1 VFLAVFGL
9 LALAP
14 ASPAAAGE
22 FSIVPGSFQPRALA
36 AGGSPESRAGA
47 HPDRL
52 QIDFELQTDGTSPR
66 DLVFELP
73 PGFGG
78 NPSAVESCPRATY
91 EADQECPPQSQT
103 GVVHFTLK
111 GGQEAELPI
120 FQLEP
125 RPGEYSSSGTK
136 PGVELPLEMELRP
149 GDFGISLH
157 AHDLPKQELSKGN
170 IELWGIPADHQQ
182 GTPGPRRP
190 FLSLP
195 TRCGP
200 LFATF
205 RTRSWEEGAPWLSAT
220 SQMGPPL
227 TGCAELSFRPSLA
240 LQLDNPVADSTTGM
254 RMDFQFP
261 GEEDADALSEAQLK
275 EVTVAMPAGLTV
287 SPAGAEQLQACDDA
301 QFGLGDGTQPNC
313 PAASRLGT
321 VQVAAP
327 ALHEPATGTIYLGK
341 ERPGERFRMLVAAPG
356 PGSFLKFVGALHPDP
371 ATGRLA
377 TTLSDLPQLPIERM
391 TMSLDGGPGGLMAS
405 PLACGPA
412 VATARFVPYGDGPA
426 VESDASQMIAARQP
440 GLTCPGPIPFAPDFV
455 ARSSNH
461 RAGKPTTLSVA
472 LRRQPGEQLPRR
484 FAVTMP
490 AGLSAAIG
498 KLQACSEAAAKI
510 GACPATSRL
519 GDARATLGSS
529 SKPAVLEGS
538 AYAGGPYRG
547 SPFSLVM
554 AFRAAIGSFDLGTF
568 TLRAAA
574 EVNAKTGLV
583 TMATDSLPSTM
594 EGVAARFQGIE
605 FSLDRPG
612 LLRNPTSCL
621 RGRMSA
627 RIESESGSVVTPSHP
642 YRVRGCKA
650 LPFKP
655 RIRLQLDRT
664 RRLRRGGAVGLRIST
679 RLRPGDAN
687 LRSMKFTLPAA
698 LKFDIASLGQ
708 ICSRVDAASASC
720 PPGSKVGIARAR
732 TPLLAQ
738 PISGAIYVAQP
749 KHHDEPPDLW
759 VSLAGDGM
767 HLTMKGKTAA
777 TASGFA
783 TKLAGLPD
791 MPLSSFE
798 MRMGGGGDGA
808 LELGIGPCEGGH
820 PRRFSSS
827 FVARA
832 QNGVVRRREM
842 TIAAPADCGAGR

>member
-1 VFLAVFGL
+1 MFLAVFGL
-9 LALAP
+9 LASAP
-14 ASPAAAGE
+14 ASSATVGE
-22 FSIVPGSFQPRALA
+22 FSIVPDSFQAQTLD
-36 AGGSPESRAGA
+36 AGGNPESRAGA

-52 QIDFELQTDGTSPR
+52 EIDFELQSDGTSPR

-78 NPSAVESCPRATY
+78 NPSAIEDCPRAIY
-91 EADQECPPQSQT
+91 EANQECPPQSQT
-103 GVVHFTLK
+103 GVVRFHLK
-111 GGQEAELPI
+111 GAQEAELPI

-125 RPGEYSSSGTK
+125 RPGEYVSSGSK

-149 GDFGISLH
+149 GDFGITLH
-157 AHDLPKQELSKGN
+157 AHDLPKQEITKGH
-170 IELWGIPADHQQ
+170 IELWGVPADHQQ

-200 LFATF
+200 LIATF
-205 RTRSWEEGAPWLSAT
+205 RTRSWEEEAPWLSAT

-227 TGCAELSFRPSLA
+227 TGCAGLLFRPRLG

-254 RMDFQFP
+254 RMDFEFP
-261 GEEDADALSEAQLK
+261 GEEDPDALSEAQLK

-287 SPAGAEQLQACDDA
+287 SPAGAEQLQACGDA
-301 QFGLGDGTQPNC
+301 QFGLENGKQPNC

-321 VQVAAP
+321 VQISAP
-327 ALHEPATGTIYLGK
+327 ALREPATGTIYLGE

-356 PGSFLKFVGALHPDP
+356 PGSFLKFAGALHPDP
-371 ATGRLA
+371 STGRLA

-391 TMSLDGGPGGLMAS
+391 TMSLDGGPNGLLAS

-412 VATARFVPYGDGPA
+412 VETARFVPYGDGRA
-426 VESDASQMIAARQP
+426 VESDASAMIAARQP
-440 GLTCPGPIPFAPDFV
+440 GLTCPGPIPFAPDLV

-461 RAGKPTTLSVA
+461 RAGKPTTLAVA

-490 AGLSAAIG
+490 PGLSAAIG
-498 KLQACSEAAAKI
+498 KLQVCPEAVAKL
-510 GACPATSRL
+510 GACPATSRV
-519 GDARATLGSS
+519 GDARALLGSS

-554 AFRAAIGSFDLGTF
+554 AFHAAIGSFDLGTL
-568 TLRAAA
+568 TMRAAA
-574 EVNAKTGLV
+574 EVNPKTGLV

-605 FSLDRPG
+605 FTLDRPG
-612 LLRNPTSCL
+612 LLRNPTSCVG
-621 RGRMSA
+621 GRISA

-642 YRVRGCKA
+642 YRVGGCKS

-655 RIRLQLDRT
+655 RIRLQLDGT
-664 RRLRRGGAVGLRIST
+664 RRLREGGAVGLRVST
-679 RLRPGDAN
+679 RLRRSDAN
-687 LRSMKFTLPAA
+687 LKSMKFTLPAA

-708 ICSRVDAASASC
+708 ICSSVDAASGSC

-738 PISGAIYVAQP
+738 PISGAIYVTQP
-749 KHHDEPPDLW
+749 EHRDEPPDLW

-767 HLTMKGKTAA
+767 QLMMKGKTAA
-777 TASGFA
+777 TAGGFA

-798 MRMGGGGDGA
+798 MRMGGEDGA
-808 LELGIGPCEGGH
+808 LELGAGPCEGGH

-827 FVARA
+827 YVVRA
-832 QNGVVRRREM
+832 QNGAVRRQEM
-842 TIAAPADCGAGR
+842 TIAAPADCGASR